1 MSSNTNVF
9 KHGIKN
15 FLLSHFFKA
24 VLNLRISIEQTMEQL
39 RSSSQEGHPIPRNHQ
54 KSAQTLLAQKKKTL
68 MHLLSCVMSV
78 HGRAESLDLVKDLKM
93 HEEDVYIIH
102 YLDKL
107 LEEMQ

>member
-1 MSSNTNVF
+1 M
-9 KHGIKN
+9 
-15 FLLSHFFKA
+15 
-24 VLNLRISIEQTMEQL
+24 
-39 RSSSQEGHPIPRNHQ
+39 
-54 KSAQTLLAQKKKTL
+54 QTLLAQKKKTL